1 MKFSTSAT
9 LNNHLHN
16 VMRQYRVKRGRG
28 ARMLQH
34 VGPQYC
40 RAANVGVKLAKSG
53 LLHQPSSDRNIFKLT
68 YTKVVKL
75 LRLILSLNVT
85 ELRY

>member
-40 RAANVGVKLAKSG
+40 RAANVGVKSETGKIWALAPAEQRQKYI
-53 LLHQPSSDRNIFKLT
+53 QT
-68 YTKVVKL
+68 YL
-75 LRLILSLNVT
+75 
-85 ELRY
+85 Y